1 MSSKASLRRLQDVLN
16 MFLKCLQ
23 DVFKTKEKLNVLHV
37 FKDKKLLRWRYL
49 PDVFKQ
55 FETTRCL
62 LGTSLTSLLPVKT
75 LSTSFDSISLHFKTL
90 HAFLSALLWSLFTFF
105 ILFFCFRFY
114 YPIVN
119 IIANQLSVLF
129 LRSRKT
135 NIKCYKN
142 DKKKKPIVISSWRR

>member
-23 DVFKTKEKLNVLHV
+23 DVFKTKEKLNALHV

-62 LGTSLTSLLPVKT
+62 LGTSLTALLPVKT
-75 LSTSFDSISLHFKTL
+75 LSTSFTSISLYFKTL
-90 HAFLSALLWSLFTFF
+90 YAFLSVLLWFLFIFI
-105 ILFFCFRFY
+105 ILFFAL
-114 YPIVN
+114 N
-119 IIANQLSVLF
+119 SIILF
-129 LRSRKT
+129 WISLLLINFKFFFFARV
-135 NIKCYKN
+135 
-142 DKKKKPIVISSWRR
+142 KPI